1 MGSVYRDRFDDSRT
15 SVSSA
20 RRDGGGYTTRT
31 RYIVK
36 EDDARSSIGRDH
48 RFIPERSGE
57 RIEETRIVRR
67 EVEEPAREVRRE
79 EPRYTERELVIRRD
93 RDDDTRSQYNYDTRR
108 EEPTVEKELI
118 IRRTT
123 EQEPRRDDT
132 ASIARYD
139 DRPRGDVRV
148 TETRYRDDYEVLPPA
163 RGIDDR
169 DRDLQRYTRTSEYY
183 SPPQPQT
190 IVIRQEPIIIRERIR
205 DDDYQ
210 IVRKSDIEDDRT
222 VVRRDQ
228 PRGEEDFFYEKK
240 TRERIDEPR
249 RDEDDYYERRSRRR
263 SVSPHDSVSQRGRD
277 YSSDDSMVYVRKE
290 VREES
295 RDASPD
301 RRKNLAAGVAAGI
314 GAAELLRNHKKRE
327 GRETSHGIGRLGRDL
342 GAGALGAVAAEGIS
356 RARSAHRS
364 KSRRRSKDRRSR
376 SRSRSRDRRSR
387 SRTRRSR
394 SRSRSASRSKL
405 KTLGALGLGAAAL
418 AAAATV
424 ASKRL
429 GKKEVEEP
437 PRRSRSRRR
446 RDDTLSELENDPTAD
461 DARNPKHRNKR
472 IAEAGAA
479 GAVVAGLIERA
490 RSKSRNR
497 DQSKVRQA
505 LPVVAA
511 GLGSAALAGLYEK
524 NKAKK
529 EAEVVQ
535 KEERRARS
543 RSRSRARSDAY
554 YDGPRDAAV
563 SDPGLIEYGNGPMHG
578 NNFGPDYY
586 GRPAPVDNY
595 YGSSNAVVPAA
606 AAGAAGYAAQRGT
619 RSRSRSLSRERHSR
633 RSSHSSSG
641 SPGRRHHSRRRSR
654 DADNYGTAGAI
665 GGSEYNRRKEE
676 KRERKARRRKYPSCS
691 RRECPL
697 TTTGQEE
704 EAAAYRGHDAYE
716 DPYNPGAPYASTP
729 DPYASQQGFYP
740 QTSQFPPPP
749 GAMPAQYNPQT
760 AAAPIPGAP
769 PYGSQNYP
777 PPPAGPPP
785 VINNYDAY
793 ASGANPYAPRGPENV
808 SAAPNPAYG
817 NPFTLATPNDQH
829 QVQDGMSSSRHIR
842 HSVCQDVNCTLQT
855 C

>member
-1 MGSVYRDRFDDSRT
+1 MGSVYRDRFDDSHT

-48 RFIPERSGE
+48 RIIPERAE
-57 RIEETRIVRR
+57 RVEETRITRR
-67 EVEEPAREVRRE
+67 EVEEPAREIRRE

-108 EEPTVEKELI
+108 EEPPTVEKELI

-132 ASIARYD
+132 ASIVRYN

-148 TETRYRDDYEVLPPA
+148 TETRYRDDYEVLSPT
-163 RGIDDR
+163 RGLDDR

-210 IVRKSDIEDDRT
+210 IVRKSDVEDDRT
-222 VVRRDQ
+222 VVRREQ

-240 TRERIDEPR
+240 VRERIEEPR

-290 VREES
+290 VREDS
-295 RDASPD
+295 REASPD
-301 RRKNLAAGVAAGI
+301 RRKNLAAGVVAGI

-327 GRETSHGIGRLGRDL
+327 GRETSHGIGRLGRDI

-364 KSRRRSKDRRSR
+364 KSRRRSRDRRSR
-376 SRSRSRDRRSR
+376 SRSRSRDRDRRSR
-387 SRTRRSR
+387 SRNRRSR
-394 SRSRSASRSKL
+394 SRSRSSSRSKL

-429 GKKEVEEP
+429 GKKEAEEP

-490 RSKSRNR
+490 RSKSRPR

-543 RSRSRARSDAY
+543 RSRSRARTDAY

-563 SDPGLIEYGNGPMHG
+563 SDPGLIEYGHGPMHG

-595 YGSSNAVVPAA
+595 YGASNAVVPAV

-633 RSSHSSSG
+633 RSSRSSSA

-654 DADNYGTAGAI
+654 DGDKYGAAGAI

-676 KRERKARRRKYPSCS
+676 KRERRARRRKYLLTW
-691 RRECPL
+691 REMR
-697 TTTGQEE
+697 T
-704 EAAAYRGHDAYE
+704 
-716 DPYNPGAPYASTP
+716 N
-729 DPYASQQGFYP
+729 
-740 QTSQFPPPP
+740 
-749 GAMPAQYNPQT
+749 
-760 AAAPIPGAP
+760 
-769 PYGSQNYP
+769 
-777 PPPAGPPP
+777 
-785 VINNYDAY
+785 
-793 ASGANPYAPRGPENV
+793 
-808 SAAPNPAYG
+808 
-817 NPFTLATPNDQH
+817 
-829 QVQDGMSSSRHIR
+829 
-842 HSVCQDVNCTLQT
+842 
-855 C
+855 

>member
-36 EDDARSSIGRDH
+36 EDDSRSSIGRD
-48 RFIPERSGE
+48 RRIVPERV
-57 RIEETRIVRR
+57 EETRIVRR

-93 RDDDTRSQYNYDTRR
+93 EDTRSQYAYDTRR
-108 EEPTVEKELI
+108 EEPATERELI

-123 EQEPRRDDT
+123 EQEPRRDDA
-132 ASIARYD
+132 ASVVRYD
-139 DRPRGDVRV
+139 DRPRADVRV
-148 TETRYRDDYEVLPPA
+148 TETRYRDDYEVLSPT

-210 IVRKSDIEDDRT
+210 IVRKSDVEDERT

-240 TRERIDEPR
+240 VRERIDEPR

-290 VREES
+290 TREES
-295 RDASPD
+295 RDSSPD
-301 RRKNLAAGVAAGI
+301 RRKNLAAGIAAGV

-327 GRETSHGIGRLGRDL
+327 GRETSHGVGRLGRDL
-342 GAGALGAVAAEGIS
+342 GAGALGAIAAEGIS

-364 KSRRRSKDRRSR
+364 RSRRRSRDRHSR
-376 SRSRSRDRRSR
+376 SRSRNRRSK
-387 SRTRRSR
+387 SR
-394 SRSRSASRSKL
+394 SRSGSRSRL
-405 KTLGALGLGAAAL
+405 KTLGAVGLGAAAL
-418 AAAATV
+418 AAAATI
-424 ASKRL
+424 ATKRL
-429 GKKEVEEP
+429 GKKEAEEP

-446 RDDTLSELENDPTAD
+446 REETLSELENDPTAD

-497 DQSKVRQA
+497 SQSRVRQA

-578 NNFGPDYY
+578 NNYGPDYY

-595 YGSSNAVVPAA
+595 YSTSNAVVPAA
-606 AAGAAGYAAQRGT
+606 AAGVAGYAAQRGP
-619 RSRSRSLSRERHSR
+619 RSRSRSLSRERRSR
-633 RSSHSSSG
+633 RSSRSSSV
-641 SPGRRHHSRRRSR
+641 SPGGRPHSRRRSR
-654 DADNYGTAGAI
+654 DAAKYAAAAAAGAI
-665 GGSEYNRRKEE
+665 GASEYDRRKKE
-676 KRERKARRRKYPSCS
+676 KRERKARRRK
-691 RRECPL
+691 
-697 TTTGQEE
+697 
-704 EAAAYRGHDAYE
+704 
-716 DPYNPGAPYASTP
+716 
-729 DPYASQQGFYP
+729 
-740 QTSQFPPPP
+740 
-749 GAMPAQYNPQT
+749 
-760 AAAPIPGAP
+760 
-769 PYGSQNYP
+769 
-777 PPPAGPPP
+777 
-785 VINNYDAY
+785 
-793 ASGANPYAPRGPENV
+793 
-808 SAAPNPAYG
+808 
-817 NPFTLATPNDQH
+817 
-829 QVQDGMSSSRHIR
+829 
-842 HSVCQDVNCTLQT
+842 
-855 C
+855 